1 MDEFADLL
9 LEEAKRFLEKANET
23 SDTVARSA
31 FLHAAVMLGFCALEA
46 HVNSVSDELAPRP
59 DFTIHERALLLEQD
73 VKLEN
78 GEFKSGGLRIARL
91 EDRILFLH
99 HRMSGTTLDKATSG
113 WSDLTAATKL
123 RNQLTHPKAAP
134 SISVEDVSRALNAI
148 IGIIDVVY
156 RAVYGRPFPF
166 ANLALDSKLTF

>member
-1 MDEFADLL
+1 MDEFAELL

-23 SDTVARSA
+23 SDASAKSA
-31 FLHAAVMLGFCALEA
+31 FIHASLMLGFCALEA
-46 HVNSVSDELAPRP
+46 HVNSVCDELAPRP
-59 DFTIHERALLLEQD
+59 EFTVHERALLLEQD

-99 HRMSGTTLDKATSG
+99 QRMSGTALDKATSV

-134 SISVEDVSRALNAI
+134 NISIEDVSRALGAI

-156 RAVYGRPFPF
+156 RAVYARPFPF
-166 ANLALDSKLTF
+166 ATMALDSKLTF